1 MRCLS
6 TKGGEC
12 ISVFTFQCLAL
23 AKSALRV
30 GTVSDPNKFSIFWSR
45 NLFIFFDL
53 ELWRHCSESV
63 S

>member
-12 ISVFTFQCLAL
+12 SVFTFQCFAL

-30 GTVSDPNKFSIFWSR
+30 GTVSDPNEFSIFWSR
-45 NLFIFFDL
+45 NLFIFSL
-53 ELWRHCSESV
+53 IWSSGVIAGSV